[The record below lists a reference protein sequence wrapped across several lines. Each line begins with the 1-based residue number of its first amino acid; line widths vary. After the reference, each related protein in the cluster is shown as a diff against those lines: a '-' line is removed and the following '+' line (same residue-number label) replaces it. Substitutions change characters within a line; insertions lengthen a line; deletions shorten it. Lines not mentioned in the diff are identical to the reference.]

1 MNTEIEFEDL
11 IGFEG
16 LYKIN
21 KLGDIWSC
29 YFNKIMIPHISEDG
43 YQKINFKK
51 EAHTYKRSIHRL
63 LAIQYIENSNP
74 EEYNEV
80 DHIDRNKLNNELTN
94 LRWCSRTMNANNK
107 SNCLSNLNEEELKQ
121 REIEL
126 REYKRKWAETNRREN
141 GIMLKTKMS
150 EEEVRE
156 KNRIYMQNKRAN
168 MTSEERE
175 KYLEKQRSYA
185 KPLSE
190 EKRLE
195 AIERTRLWRETK
207 MTEEQKQAKNEKAKI
222 RQANIRANLT
232 EEEKVIRN
240 EEAKT
245 RMATKYANMTQE
257 EKDEINRKRRENRK
271 PLTEEQKQKQREVSL
286 RHYHKNK

>member
-1 MNTEIEFEDL
+1 MEEKHYYVYTITGSGLTYYGSSGYPICERKSKHKTEYKHWKETRNGYKTQSYEILDLCDNWEFNVL
-11 IGFEG
+11 
-16 LYKIN
+16 
-21 KLGDIWSC
+21 
-29 YFNKIMIPHISEDG
+29 EDG
-43 YQKINFKK
+43 YTKQEALDREKWFIQNK
-51 EAHTYKRSIHRL
+51 EC
-63 LAIQYIENSNP
+63 
-74 EEYNEV
+74 V
-80 DHIDRNKLNNELTN
+80 NKNLPYLT
-94 LRWCSRTMNANNK
+94 
-107 SNCLSNLNEEELKQ
+107 EEEK
-121 REIEL
+121 

-141 GIMLKTKMS
+141 GIMPKTKMS

-156 KNRIYMQNKRAN
+156 KARIRKANRIAN
-168 MTSEERE
+168 MTAEEKE